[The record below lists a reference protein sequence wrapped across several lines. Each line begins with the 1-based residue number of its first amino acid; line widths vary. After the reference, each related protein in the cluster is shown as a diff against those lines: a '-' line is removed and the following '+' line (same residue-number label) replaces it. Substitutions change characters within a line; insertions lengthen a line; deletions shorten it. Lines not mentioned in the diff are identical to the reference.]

1 MRSTVST
8 SGNDELF
15 AHQVRL
21 FKEYEKKLSQYSGIN
36 TYPRVELGVLSEIR
50 KMGRIPS
57 KTATFVLERYHL
69 VTSMLIKQCMAHIL
83 VSDESTFEKIAF
95 LMSCEDNIQAEGFRS
110 LFFEVLHKCPQL
122 LGKHGDF
129 LISKVL
135 DNCDE
140 ELFFLAL
147 TKIKINKDSPL
158 IDSFFRYLDTSF
170 ALYDKPVESGVLVWR
185 IQSAINTCQNT
196 LNENTPLKEH
206 VVSEIK
212 LAFSL
217 FYGFDAWGTYANI

>member
-8 SGNDELF
+8 SGNDDLF

-21 FKEYEKKLSQYSGIN
+21 FAAYEKKLSQYSGMN
-36 TYPRVELGVLSEIR
+36 TYPLVELGVLNEIR
-50 KMGRIPS
+50 KMGRIPA
-57 KTATFVLERYHL
+57 KTATFVIERYHL
-69 VTSMLIKQCMAHIL
+69 VTSMLIKQAMAHNL

-95 LMSCEDNIQAEGFRS
+95 LMSCGNDIQVEGFHY
-110 LFFEVLHKCPQL
+110 LFLEVLHKCPQL

-135 DNCDE
+135 DSCDE
-140 ELFFLAL
+140 ELFFLVLA
-147 TKIKINKDSPL
+147 KIKIAKDSPL
-158 IDSFFRYLDTSF
+158 VESFFRYLDTSF
-170 ALYDKPVESGVLVWR
+170 ALYDKPAESGVLVWR
-185 IQSAINTCQNT
+185 IQSAINTCQHT
-196 LNENTPLKEH
+196 LKENIPLKEY

-217 FYGFDAWGTYANI
+217 FYGFDAWGAYTNI